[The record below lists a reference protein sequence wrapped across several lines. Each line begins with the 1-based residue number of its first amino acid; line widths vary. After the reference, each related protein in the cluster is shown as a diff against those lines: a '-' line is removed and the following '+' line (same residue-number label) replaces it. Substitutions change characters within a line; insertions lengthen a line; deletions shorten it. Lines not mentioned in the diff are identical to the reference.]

1 MCMHRSPTVCYCTV
15 TYPTL
20 PISAFHIIWFYIYGV
35 FPSVVQNLLRD
46 TGRKTTDNNL
56 SEATYRILCKERS
69 LTEVAREISP
79 TNPKGPVLYC
89 SDSGKASPV
98 PDHSTVLPDY
108 SSSFFRFTGLSIIYF
123 IPSFFFFLT
132 AQITVQSC
140 VTPTVR
146 VALHMEGIRYWV
158 CGLVSVLLWFFVWFL
173 VVLLLFFFK

>member
-1 MCMHRSPTVCYCTV
+1 MHSSAPKTRRCYSIMCMHRSPTVCYCTV

-108 SSSFFRFTGLSIIYF
+108 SSSFFRFTGLSITYF
-123 IPSFFFFLT
+123 IPSFFFFFNCTNNCAVMCYTHCASSL
-132 AQITVQSC
+132 AHG
-140 VTPTVR
+140 R
-146 VALHMEGIRYWV
+146 H
-158 CGLVSVLLWFFVWFL
+158 
-173 VVLLLFFFK
+173 